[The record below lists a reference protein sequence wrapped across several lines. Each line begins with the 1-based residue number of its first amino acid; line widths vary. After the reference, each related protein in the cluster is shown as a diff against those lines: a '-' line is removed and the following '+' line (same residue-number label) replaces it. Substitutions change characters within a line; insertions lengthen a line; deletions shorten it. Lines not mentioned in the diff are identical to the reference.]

1 MLKSLAIIKII
12 SDYLRDKHILKQD
25 ISSISEIYDF
35 FVYLQNHKYKFF
47 TLYIYNYLFNFIS
60 SNEVAKRKTSA
71 RVFEDLLAVIFNAKV
86 ADTQIRSNL
95 SYEVSDYFINVKDK
109 IASNRREKADVV
121 FENAYS
127 FSVKTL
133 IAKNKEINMGSF
145 EKRVLFDGLKVDI
158 YYKQERKSND
168 GASVGSIP
176 QFLKLLTLIETL
188 SSYEKFREKFNKMVD
203 FIYSDDLLLTV
214 KNNDKMELYF
224 FSGAEIIEIFKTHSQ
239 NKDDFLKIVNRYEGN
254 SLRIDRTPF
263 IQNCTK
269 HISLDFSYLKSSCL
283 NLINDFDL
291 KLHKGYFDYFN
302 DTNSKTIVFRELDKI
317 FDNFDLNYEELK

>member
-1 MLKSLAIIKII
+1 
-12 SDYLRDKHILKQD
+12 
-25 ISSISEIYDF
+25 
-35 FVYLQNHKYKFF
+35 
-47 TLYIYNYLFNFIS
+47 
-60 SNEVAKRKTSA
+60 
-71 RVFEDLLAVIFNAKV
+71 
-86 ADTQIRSNL
+86 
-95 SYEVSDYFINVKDK
+95 
-109 IASNRREKADVV
+109 
-121 FENAYS
+121 
-127 FSVKTL
+127 
-133 IAKNKEINMGSF
+133 
-145 EKRVLFDGLKVDI
+145 
-158 YYKQERKSND
+158 
-168 GASVGSIP
+168 
-176 QFLKLLTLIETL
+176 
-188 SSYEKFREKFNKMVD
+188 MVD